1 MAQHDLPE
9 HRSLFVT
16 PHDGDL
22 GALTR
27 AAGAGHVLV
36 ERASD
41 LGPALSSAMDG
52 GGLQVVEVAVDPDA
66 SLARRDAL
74 RKAIAAAIT

>member
-1 MAQHDLPE
+1 
-9 HRSLFVT
+9 
-16 PHDGDL
+16 
-22 GALTR
+22 
-27 AAGAGHVLV
+27 
-36 ERASD
+36 
-41 LGPALSSAMDG
+41 MDA